1 MRLHPL
7 KLLSQNRDADLQN
20 RPERFI
26 LLFQAV
32 SVNNLRLSHDP
43 GVRTVRSGGDSRL
56 TLRIM
61 GRGLQ
66 PGSDLHLE
74 HGLPGIEPHVFV
86 SRGLA
91 R

>member
-1 MRLHPL
+1 MLTFRIL
-7 KLLSQNRDADLQN
+7 
-20 RPERFI
+20 ERFI

-32 SVNNLRLSHDP
+32 SVNNILLSHDP
-43 GVRTVRSGGDSRL
+43 GVRPVRPGGASRL

-61 GRGLQ
+61 GCGLQ
-66 PGSDLHLE
+66 PGSELHFE
-74 HGLPGIEPHVFV
+74 HGLPGIEPHVSV